1 MASWCEAIVR
11 YVKMNGAGND
21 FVVFDAHRGPAF
33 TLTAEQAR
41 AVADR
46 RTGVGC
52 DQVVVLEPSKK
63 ADAFMRV
70 WNADGGSAQLSGN
83 GARCVA
89 WLLLEDLRKDAVTI
103 EIVSGLLK
111 GARAGDR
118 KVAMDMGPPRLGWR
132 EIPVA
137 RETDTVRMDYSTRGP
152 GGEIFSGP
160 GGVSMGNPHAVFF
173 VEDAEAA
180 PAAVVGP
187 QVETDPFFPERVN
200 VGFAQVIDPAHMRLR
215 VWERGAGL
223 TKACGTG
230 ACAAVV
236 AGHRQGRCGRKVE
249 VRVDGGLL
257 EIEWR
262 ADGRVTLIGPVEI
275 EGEGDWTS

>member
-1 MASWCEAIVR
+1 
-11 YVKMNGAGND
+11 MNGAGND
-21 FVVFDAHRGPAF
+21 FVIFDARRGPAF

-46 RTGVGC
+46 STGPGC
-52 DQVVVLEPSKK
+52 DQVVVLEPSIE

-89 WLLLEDLRKDAVTI
+89 WLLLEDLRKDRVTI
-103 EIVSGLLK
+103 EIVSGLLE
-111 GARAGDR
+111 GVRAGDR
-118 KVAMDMGPPRLGWR
+118 TVAMDMGPPRLGWR
-132 EIPVA
+132 EVPVA
-137 RETDTVRMDYSTRGP
+137 RETDTIRMDFSVRGP
-152 GGEIFSGP
+152 GGEVFSEP

-173 VEDAEAA
+173 VPDAEAA
-180 PAAVVGP
+180 PAAIVGP
-187 QVETDPFFPERVN
+187 MVETDPFFPERVN
-200 VGFAQVIDPAHMRLR
+200 VGIAQVIDASHMRLR

-236 AGHRQGRCGRKVE
+236 AGHRQGRCGRRIE

-262 ADGRVTLIGPVEI
+262 ADGGVTLTGPVEI
-275 EGEGDWTS
+275 EGEGEWTP